1 MRAAFYDRMGPA
13 RAVLTVGELAMPQ
26 PGHGEVL
33 VKVEAS
39 GVNPRRRRA
48 GPGRP

>member
-1 MRAAFYDRMGPA
+1 MSNSPSGTMRAAFYNRMGPA

-33 VKVEAS
+33 
-39 GVNPRRRRA
+39 
-48 GPGRP
+48 